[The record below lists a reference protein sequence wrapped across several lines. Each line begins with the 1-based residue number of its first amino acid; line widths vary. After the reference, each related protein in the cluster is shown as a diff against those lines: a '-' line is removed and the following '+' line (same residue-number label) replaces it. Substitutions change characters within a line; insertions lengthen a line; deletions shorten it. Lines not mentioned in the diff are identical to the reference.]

1 MIEIKVRQISDGPF
15 EINEKL
21 AGLVPMAI
29 IEEQVALTS
38 DIELNGQRDAIV
50 LWRGKVVDGRCR
62 QLALV
67 TLGRHIMYKELDDKL
82 TGEEVKIFVK
92 SVNTRRNLTQTQKI
106 ITACK
111 QSFDSDCKKS
121 IEELAKSWGIGR
133 EVLKN
138 ARYIYKNMPMI
149 IDPLFNGKSVP
160 INKNGKEIMTN
171 KITTIY
177 AYLKK
182 IEEDTKIVESNGWKE
197 DASIKTQE
205 GKEWFYEKMISRN
218 IPEDNFLARQDYI
231 EFANIKFPRKIVR
244 DAIFK
249 DLTEI

>member
-1 MIEIKVRQISDGPF
+1 
-15 EINEKL
+15 
-21 AGLVPMAI
+21 
-29 IEEQVALTS
+29 
-38 DIELNGQRDAIV
+38 
-50 LWRGKVVDGRCR
+50 
-62 QLALV
+62 
-67 TLGRHIMYKELDDKL
+67 
-82 TGEEVKIFVK
+82 
-92 SVNTRRNLTQTQKI
+92 
-106 ITACK
+106 
-111 QSFDSDCKKS
+111 
-121 IEELAKSWGIGR
+121 
-133 EVLKN
+133 
-138 ARYIYKNMPMI
+138 MI

-244 DAIFK
+244 DAKVK

>member
-1 MIEIKVRQISDGPF
+1 
-15 EINEKL
+15 
-21 AGLVPMAI
+21 
-29 IEEQVALTS
+29 
-38 DIELNGQRDAIV
+38 
-50 LWRGKVVDGRCR
+50 
-62 QLALV
+62 
-67 TLGRHIMYKELDDKL
+67 
-82 TGEEVKIFVK
+82 
-92 SVNTRRNLTQTQKI
+92 
-106 ITACK
+106 
-111 QSFDSDCKKS
+111 
-121 IEELAKSWGIGR
+121 
-133 EVLKN
+133 
-138 ARYIYKNMPMI
+138 MI

-231 EFANIKFPRKIVR
+231 EFANIKFPLKIVR